1 MRKHAVDD
9 DYESSRNVKTE
20 GNVDYLSYTFDEMD
34 LAASWRVLTKRK
46 LNIVNGIRLEN
57 ASWRTWAKQRNNLK
71 TISPETLNWLKD
83 SDVTWLY
90 GPLHTVIKNIDEEDR
105 FAKPKAQTTED
116 TLGLMTH
123 QTSSI
128 EQKNIS
134 SSDIPRPPIKNTTE
148 ATTNNNNTSNLILQN
163 KQQQPDK
170 EPAVRPNA
178 SPLQTKKPLKSALK
192 KVTMSDLLKRSASE
206 LEITNPL
213 SISKVNQQLG
223 AFSPS
228 VIANH
233 RQPKLRF
240 NQYVEQCIALTGD
253 EKVGGKKKSSATR
266 VRMVDLAE
274 DQDSTEEDNS
284 DEYEPSSEYSDED
297 AIMMRPKPTK
307 MRSSIR
313 KIEPALLKTNSR
325 SDQDDH
331 SSDDSLDEDF
341 PDPHFQ
347 SNKKNKRRF
356 KKSYNTTSSSYN
368 NWDAESAESDAFE
381 KHIVQVSKG
390 KQQAVS
396 KDPAADKVPTN
407 NISWDMDQNSTVLK
421 HSNEKSDYEYVFDDD
436 DWDTHSE
443 HPDDGPFSLTQSNVF
458 DNDDDFSL
466 SESPPLRHVSKAPA
480 VASQPVDATS
490 SEAYSGNTN
499 AKEQQQQQSQQQQ
512 SKKNVGTESSSSS
525 TTSSSS
531 SSLFSNIAHWAAT
544 HIWPSQS
551 GNR

>member
-1 MRKHAVDD
+1 V
-9 DYESSRNVKTE
+9 
-20 GNVDYLSYTFDEMD
+20 
-34 LAASWRVLTKRK
+34 
-46 LNIVNGIRLEN
+46 
-57 ASWRTWAKQRNNLK
+57 
-71 TISPETLNWLKD
+71 
-83 SDVTWLY
+83 
-90 GPLHTVIKNIDEEDR
+90 
-105 FAKPKAQTTED
+105 QTTED

-123 QTSSI
+123 QKSSV
-128 EQKNIS
+128 EQKNVS
-134 SSDIPRPPIKNTTE
+134 SSDIPQPSIKNSTE
-148 ATTNNNNTSNLILQN
+148 ATATTNNNNTSNLTLQN
-163 KQQQPDK
+163 KQHQQQQQQQQQQWQSDK
-170 EPAVRPNA
+170 VPSVRPNA
-178 SPLQTKKPLKSALK
+178 SPLQTQKPLKSALK

-253 EKVGGKKKSSATR
+253 EKMGSSKKKLSAR

-274 DQDSTEEDNS
+274 NDDSTDEDNS

-297 AIMMRPKPTK
+297 AIVMRSKPTK

-325 SDQDDH
+325 SDQDEY
-331 SSDDSLDEDF
+331 SSDDSLDGDF
-341 PDPHFQ
+341 PDPHFY

-356 KKSYNTTSSSYN
+356 KKSYNTTSSSNN

-390 KQQAVS
+390 KQKDVS
-396 KDPAADKVPTN
+396 KDPAADRMPTN
-407 NISWDMDQNSTVLK
+407 NISWDMDGNGEILR

-443 HPDDGPFSLTQSNVF
+443 HPDDGPFSFTQ
-458 DNDDDFSL
+458 DNGFDDDGDFSM
-466 SESPPLRHVSKAPA
+466 SESPPLRHISKAPA
-480 VASQPVDATS
+480 VASQPPPADTTRSVS
-490 SEAYSGNTN
+490 YCGNVM
-499 AKEQQQQQSQQQQ
+499 EQQSREQQL
-512 SKKNVGTESSSSS
+512 SKNSVEPTSSSSS
-525 TTSSSS
+525 TASSST